1 MLKILIL
8 DDELPICRGIELFL
22 TQKGYDATIATL
34 PSEALEQLNKSTFDI
49 LILDFKLPEMN
60 GLAFMS
66 VVKEKFSD
74 IEIIM
79 ISGHGDMPRV
89 IEAFRLGAIDF
100 IPKPFSL
107 TDIDVSIQ
115 RTGKFIELSNK
126 LKISEGKTQKFLEL
140 KKRES
145 THGLIYASEAMK
157 NVVNLI
163 HLIADV
169 EEVPVLITGES
180 GTGKELVARKIFQT
194 GSRRHNAFVTA
205 NCAAI
210 PFDLFESEFF
220 GHTKGAFT
228 GAVSDQP
235 GLFELADHGFLFL
248 DEIGETD
255 IRLQAK
261 LLRAIE
267 TLEVKR
273 IGAKKNIKINTRII
287 AATNQ
292 PLEKL
297 VEMKK
302 FRNDLYHRLSVFV
315 IHIPPLRERKD
326 DIIPLFE
333 YFVLHAAKKIK
344 KPLPTYQPEVIN
356 ALLSYNFPG
365 NARELKNMVERAMI
379 LSSGEQLNLC
389 HFYFSGKTVHF
400 KKTTQP
406 DSTSDSFDLASIEK
420 RVVENALLKTNYNKL
435 QAARL
440 LCITPQALRR
450 RLEKYGI
457 DSG

>member
-1 MLKILIL
+1 LFHFILFLLSKLSKSGKGGFQYRTVAENGYLFIFGKNFIMLKILIL

-22 TQKGYDATIATL
+22 TQKGYDATIATM

-210 PFDLFESEFF
+210 PLTNNLLFCLFF
-220 GHTKGAFT
+220 
-228 GAVSDQP
+228 VS
-235 GLFELADHGFLFL
+235 
-248 DEIGETD
+248 
-255 IRLQAK
+255 
-261 LLRAIE
+261 
-267 TLEVKR
+267 
-273 IGAKKNIKINTRII
+273 
-287 AATNQ
+287 
-292 PLEKL
+292 
-297 VEMKK
+297 
-302 FRNDLYHRLSVFV
+302 
-315 IHIPPLRERKD
+315 
-326 DIIPLFE
+326 
-333 YFVLHAAKKIK
+333 
-344 KPLPTYQPEVIN
+344 
-356 ALLSYNFPG
+356 
-365 NARELKNMVERAMI
+365 
-379 LSSGEQLNLC
+379 QLNLI
-389 HFYFSGKTVHF
+389 
-400 KKTTQP
+400 
-406 DSTSDSFDLASIEK
+406 SFD
-420 RVVENALLKTNYNKL
+420 
-435 QAARL
+435 
-440 LCITPQALRR
+440 
-450 RLEKYGI
+450 
-457 DSG
+457 